1 MLLNSCHFW
10 KERKRKE
17 KKEGGRKGRAF
28 HDSATQKR
36 NVQPY
41 KKITL
46 LWTFSTYLIQTL
58 RLI

>member
-41 KKITL
+41 KKSHCYGPSPRT
-46 LWTFSTYLIQTL
+46 SSKP
-58 RLI
+58 